1 MKRANLVF
9 IVAGLVLATAV
20 LWFFSANSKFRLY
33 DLLELGIILL
43 VVGFAVFFGYKRI
56 TSARRGEP
64 AEDEM
69 SKKVMRK
76 TAAWSYYVSLYA
88 WLFIMYIS
96 DKIKLETHAVIG
108 MGILGMA
115 VIFAVCWLIFNFIGI
130 RNE

>member
-1 MKRANLVF
+1 MKRVYLIF
-9 IVAGLVLATAV
+9 IVAGLVLASTV
-20 LWFFSANSKFRLY
+20 LWVLSTDSAFRLM
-33 DLLELGIILL
+33 DLVQFGIVILI
-43 VVGFAVFFGYKRI
+43 VAFAMYFGYKRL
-56 TSARRGEP
+56 SSSRRGEP

-88 WLFIMYIS
+88 WLVIMYFS

-115 VIFAVCWLIFNFIGI
+115 VIFAVCWLVLNFTGI